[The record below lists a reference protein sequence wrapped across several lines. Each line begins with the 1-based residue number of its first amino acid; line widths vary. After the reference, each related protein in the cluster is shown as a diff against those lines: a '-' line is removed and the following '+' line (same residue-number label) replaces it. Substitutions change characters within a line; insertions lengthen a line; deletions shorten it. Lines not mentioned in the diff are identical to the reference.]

1 MNKKAI
7 IIISILSILLL
18 AAIAAV
24 YLILRNGSTDERK
37 ATIYGNVDIREAS
50 LAFRVAGRVDS
61 LSVDEGALV
70 KAGDVLA
77 TLDLEPL
84 QNSLRSTEASAAA
97 LMARNGMLHRGFR
110 SEEVE
115 QAKARLVAAQAS
127 LAEAERNLT
136 RQTSLAPDGAAT
148 QKALDAARSVRDQ
161 AAAQVTVAEQ
171 QVRENTNGYRK
182 EEVAESDAQLRQAKA
197 QLDAAR
203 LALKDANLIAPSDG
217 IILTRAIEKGAMVQ
231 VGTPAFSLS
240 LTKPVWAIAYVSEPM
255 LGRYAPNTKVTLW
268 TDSRPDQPYHGV
280 VGFVSP
286 TAEFTPK
293 SVETTDLRTSLV
305 YRLRVV
311 VEDADE
317 RLRQGMPVTVRLAR

>member
-7 IIISILSILLL
+7 IIPIVLL
-18 AAIAAV
+18 AAVAAV
-24 YLILRNGSTDERK
+24 YLVRRNGSTDERK
-37 ATIYGNVDIREAS
+37 ATLYGNVDIREAS

-61 LSVDEGALV
+61 LKVDEGAVV

-84 QNSLRSTEASAAA
+84 QNALRSTEATAAA
-97 LMARNGMLHRGFR
+97 MTARNGMLHRGYR
-110 SEEVE
+110 AEDVE
-115 QAKARLVAAQAS
+115 QAKAKLVAAQAS

-136 RQTSLAPDGAAT
+136 RQTILAPDGAAT
-148 QKALDAARSVRDQ
+148 QKALDAARSMRDQ

-171 QVRENTNGYRK
+171 QAHEMSAGYRK
-182 EEVAESDAQLRQAKA
+182 EEIAESDAQLRQAQA
-197 QLDAAR
+197 QLEASR
-203 LALKDANLIAPSDG
+203 LALKDATLVAPSDG

-240 LTKPVWAIAYVSEPM
+240 LTSPVWAIAYVGEPM
-255 LGRYAPNTKVTLW
+255 LGHYAPATKVTLW

-293 SVETTDLRTSLV
+293 SVETPDLRTSLV

-311 VEDADE
+311 VEDPDS
-317 RLRQGMPVTVRLAR
+317 RLRQGMPLTVKLAR